1 MYLLHLKE
9 AKLLTSDN
17 VKKIPALRGII
28 NFLLSIGL
36 AALFLYLAFADVNFS
51 EVLDLVSQAS
61 VFWTVLFIIFTLLG
75 HYIRTLRWKI
85 ILNSVKADT
94 KMKNLFGALMIGYGV
109 NCVTPKLGEV
119 TRAIMIGKY
128 ENLSRT
134 SMFGTVIVERVID
147 IITLGASVLISAFI
161 WSESLYEIF
170 PWLEATLYISAAG
183 LVTVLV
189 LFYLSVKFKERF
201 YGYLLKLVS
210 RFSKNIAER
219 LEYIFEMLLQGFTA
233 LKGTKNYILTV
244 VTTVIMIIIYALTS
258 YFGFFMLHMQLL
270 SDVNFAMAWIVMSI
284 SSIGVVIPTPGSTG
298 SYHALAKTTL
308 VLLFGF
314 GETISAAY
322 AFLTHIVSYILFI
335 VVALIMYFALDTQ
348 HSNIFSLFK
357 TNSDTE

>member
-1 MYLLHLKE
+1 
-9 AKLLTSDN
+9 LTSDN

-210 RFSKNIAER
+210 KFSKNIAER
-219 LEYIFEMLLQGFTA
+219 LEYIFLMLLQGFTA
-233 LKGTKNYILTV
+233 LKGTKNYILTLI
-244 VTTVIMIIIYALTS
+244 TTVIMILIYALTS

>member
-1 MYLLHLKE
+1 M
-9 AKLLTSDN
+9 TSDN
-17 VKKIPALRGII
+17 VKKIPALRGIL

-36 AALFLYLAFADVNFS
+36 AGLFLYFAFADVSLN
-51 EVLDLVSQAS
+51 EVLNLVSEAS
-61 VFWTVLFIIFTLLG
+61 IFWIIIFIVFTLAG
-75 HYIRTLRWKI
+75 HYIRALRWKL
-85 ILNSVKADT
+85 ILNSVKSDT

-161 WSESLYEIF
+161 WSESLYKTF
-170 PWLEATLYISAAG
+170 PWLEATLYISAAA
-183 LVTVLV
+183 LVFVLI
-189 LFYLSVKFKERF
+189 LIYLSVKFKEKF
-201 YGYLLKLVS
+201 YDYLLKLVGK
-210 RFSKNIAER
+210 FSKKLVER
-219 LEYIFEMLLQGFTA
+219 LDYIFEMLIQGFTS
-233 LKGTKNYILTV
+233 LKGTKNYILTFI
-244 VTTVIMIIIYALTS
+244 TTVLMILVYALTS
-258 YFGFFMLHMQLL
+258 YFGFFMLHMQTI
-270 SDVNFAMAWIVMSI
+270 SDVTFAMAWIVMSI

-298 SYHALAKTTL
+298 SYHALAKNTL

-335 VVALIMYFALDTQ
+335 LVALIMYFLLDTQ
-348 HSNIFSLFK
+348 HSNIFNLFK
-357 TNSDTE
+357 SNSEE

>member
-1 MYLLHLKE
+1 MI
-9 AKLLTSDN
+9 SDN

-28 NFLLSIGL
+28 NLLVSIGL
-36 AALFLYLAFADVNFS
+36 AALFLYFAFADVNFS
-51 EVLDLVSQAS
+51 EVLDLVSKAS
-61 VFWTVLFIIFTLLG
+61 IFYTILFIIFTLLG
-75 HYIRTLRWKI
+75 HYVRTLRWKI

-189 LFYLSVKFKERF
+189 LIYLSVKFKERF

-210 RFSKNIAER
+210 KVSKKIAER

-233 LKGTKNYILTV
+233 LKGTKNYILTF
-244 VTTVIMIIIYALTS
+244 VTTVIMILVYALTS
-258 YFGFFMLHMQLL
+258 YFGFFMLHMQTL
-270 SDVNFAMAWIVMSI
+270 SDVTFTMAWIVMSI

-335 VVALIMYFALDTQ
+335 IVALIMYFALDTQ
-348 HSNIFSLFK
+348 HSNIFNLFK